1 MRAPR
6 DSMVLVGIFS
16 AVALLLAVC
25 GIYAT
30 VAYGVA
36 QRTHEIGIRMAL
48 GARRAAVLSLVMR
61 QSSILTLL
69 GLVLGVGAAAML
81 TKYIQNL
88 LFEMTPLD
96 VTTFVAVPAL
106 FALIAAIAAYV
117 PARRA
122 TKLDPQAVLRCD

>member
-1 MRAPR
+1 ML
-6 DSMVLVGIFS
+6 LVGIFS

-25 GIYAT
+25 GIYAI
-30 VAYGVA
+30 VAYGVV

-61 QSSILTLL
+61 QSSILTLV
-69 GLVLGVGAAAML
+69 GLVLGVGAASML

-88 LFEMTPLD
+88 LFELTPLD
-96 VTTFVAVPAL
+96 VTTFVAMPTL
-106 FALIAAIAAYV
+106 FALIAAIAAYI

-122 TKLDPQAVLRCD
+122 TKLDPQTVLRCD